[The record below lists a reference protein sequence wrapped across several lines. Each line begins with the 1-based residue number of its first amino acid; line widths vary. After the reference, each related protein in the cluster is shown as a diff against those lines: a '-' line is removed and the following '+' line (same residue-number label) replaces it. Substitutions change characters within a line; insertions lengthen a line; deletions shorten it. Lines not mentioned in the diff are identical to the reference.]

1 MVYHFSRSGKK
12 NLHNFAA
19 AIAKDEDVCDN
30 RGRIYEMREGT
41 MTKRLFWQAM
51 GKFWL
56 GVLGVGALIFLPAG
70 TLQFGQGWLLMGVLF
85 VPMFLAGLFLMA
97 KDPDRLRRRLD
108 AREKE
113 MTQKR
118 VLALSGL
125 MFLTAFVLAGL
136 SFRFGFLRFPGW
148 VSILGAVLFL
158 LGYVLYAFVLKE
170 NAYLARTIQVE
181 QGQKVVDT
189 GLYGVVRHP
198 MYAATLL
205 LFLSMPL
212 ILGSLLAF
220 LVMLV
225 YPFLIARRI
234 QNEEQVLLRELP
246 GYGAYRQKVRWR
258 MIPYVW

>member
-12 NLHNFAA
+12 NLHKSAA
-19 AIAKDEDVCDN
+19 AIAKDGDVCDN

-85 VPMFLAGLFLMA
+85 VPMFLAGLFLMV

-125 MFLTAFVLAGL
+125 IFL
-136 SFRFGFLRFPGW
+136 
-148 VSILGAVLFL
+148 
-158 LGYVLYAFVLKE
+158 
-170 NAYLARTIQVE
+170 
-181 QGQKVVDT
+181 
-189 GLYGVVRHP
+189 
-198 MYAATLL
+198 
-205 LFLSMPL
+205 
-212 ILGSLLAF
+212 
-220 LVMLV
+220 
-225 YPFLIARRI
+225 
-234 QNEEQVLLRELP
+234 
-246 GYGAYRQKVRWR
+246 
-258 MIPYVW
+258 

>member
-1 MVYHFSRSGKK
+1 
-12 NLHNFAA
+12 
-19 AIAKDEDVCDN
+19 
-30 RGRIYEMREGT
+30 MRKG
-41 MTKRLFWQAM
+41 LFGGAM
-51 GKFWL
+51 LRFCG
-56 GVLGVGALIFLPAG
+56 GVLLLGLLLFVPAG
-70 TLQFGQGWLLMGVLF
+70 TLDWWQAWLLMGVLF
-85 VPMFLAGLFLMA
+85 VPMFFAGLMMLW
-97 KDPDRLRRRLD
+97 KSQELLRRRLNV
-108 AREKE
+108 REAE
-113 MTQKR
+113 GAQRR
-118 VLALSGL
+118 VIASSGL